1 MKGVRMARII
11 GFGNR
16 RKLGKLLNFVGRK
29 LSGNALGINVA
40 WWLAIL
46 RGSWAYKLLGGVLAC
61 VAQNSEI

>member
-1 MKGVRMARII
+1 MKGVRMAHII
-11 GFGNR
+11 GFGNT
-16 RKLGKLLNFVGRK
+16 RKLGKLVRFFART